1 MSHTVKVK
9 SVNVTDVEALRAAVG
24 RLNLPA
30 LKEGTH
36 RLFDGTTRQGMAL
49 RLPNWRY
56 DVVFDVASGEVLYD
70 NYEGH
75 WGQEIEIDRL
85 VQAYTLE
92 KSAAE
97 CRLQGFSEITE
108 EVQENGDVHLTA
120 TAY

>member
-9 SVNVTDVEALRAAVG
+9 SVNVTDVDALRAAAS

-30 LKEGTH
+30 LNEGTH
-36 RLFDGTTRQGMAL
+36 RLYDGTTRQGFAL

-56 DVVFDVASGEVLYD
+56 DVVFDTKSGEVLFD
-70 NYEGH
+70 NFNGH

-85 VQAYTLE
+85 VQAYVLE
-92 KSAAE
+92 KGAAE
-97 CRLQGFSEITE
+97 CRMQGFSEITE
-108 EVQENGDVHLTA
+108 EVKEDGTVHMTA